1 MIKAIVTDIEGT
13 TSSISFVK
21 DVLFPYAAS
30 KLPDYIRENSNKPE
44 VREQLQAAS
53 REAAI
58 PVEDTEA
65 LTSQLL
71 QWLRDD
77 KKITPLKAL
86 QGQVWQY
93 GYEQGAYKAHV
104 YPDAVEQMQ
113 RWFAQGLKLFVY
125 SSGSIH
131 AQKLFFKY
139 SEAGDL
145 TPLFSDY
152 FDTTSGPKQEASSYQ
167 KIAAA
172 IGIPAVELLFLSDIE
187 GELNAARLAGFHTAW
202 LVRKNDSPHRPD
214 QLLKT
219 PHSVVTRFQD
229 IDLAR

>member
-30 KLPDYIRENSNKPE
+30 KLPDYIRANKDKPA
-44 VREQLQAAS
+44 VREQLQAAA
-53 REAAI
+53 REAAL

-65 LTSQLL
+65 LIKQLL

-77 KKITPLKAL
+77 KKVTALKAL

-104 YPDAVEQMQ
+104 YPDAVEQLQ
-113 RWFAQGLKLFVY
+113 RWSAQGLKLFVY

-131 AQKLFFKY
+131 AQQLFFKY

-152 FDTTSGPKQEASSYQ
+152 FDTTSGPKQEAASYQ

-172 IGIPAVELLFLSDIE
+172 IGMPATELLFLSDIE
-187 GELNAARLAGFHTAW
+187 AELNAARLSGFHTTW
-202 LVRKNDSPHRPD
+202 LVRENDSSLRPE
-214 QLLKT
+214 QLKT
-219 PHSVVTRFQD
+219 THPVVTGFRE
-229 IDLAR
+229 IKLAL